1 MCVKTNKRKK
11 KMKKQK
17 KTTLTESQIK
27 LKKYLKPIV
36 EGILTEQDSKT
47 QSVLL
52 LKKLQ
57 SMVEEFRNFNHNTD
71 DTFWDTSGTNFE
83 RQINT
88 ICQSIISAALY
99 GDSQ

>member
-1 MCVKTNKRKK
+1 MQ
-11 KMKKQK
+11 KQK
-17 KTTLTESQIK
+17 KTTLTESQVK
-27 LKKYLKPIV
+27 LKKILKPVV
-36 EGILTEQDSKT
+36 ERILTEQDSKT

-57 SMVEEFRNFNHNTD
+57 SMVEEFKNFNHNTD

-83 RQINT
+83 RQINA